1 MGTEGLRAAVL
12 QEATTEANGLIKAA
26 AVQASQAV
34 ESEKR
39 QLEEHANARAAEYQV
54 SGQRETATKVAALR
68 IELRNAALK
77 RKQELLEKLYCE
89 VEQTIG
95 ESDSLYRAYLEHA
108 VAHIGDETPVSVEC
122 REGDRPV
129 VTELVSRRADAAD
142 IRIESTLAESERGFV
157 IHFAEAAIDLTL
169 SAACVSLRE
178 DTLVEV
184 AQALFCQK
192 K

>member
-1 MGTEGLRAAVL
+1 MGTEELRGAVL
-12 QEATTEANGLIKAA
+12 QEAMAEANALVEAA

-34 ESEKR
+34 ENEKR
-39 QLEEHANARAAEYQV
+39 QLEEHATIRLTQYRSIQ
-54 SGQRETATKVAALR
+54 QREAATTVATRR
-68 IELRNAALK
+68 IELRNAILK
-77 RKQELLEKLYCE
+77 RKQELIDELYRE
-89 VEQTIG
+89 VEQTVG
-95 ESDSLYRAYLEHA
+95 ETDSLYGAYLEHA
-108 VAHIGDETPVSVEC
+108 AAHIGDETPVSVEC

-142 IRIESTLAESERGFV
+142 IRIEPTLAESERGFV

-178 DTLVEV
+178 DTLVEA